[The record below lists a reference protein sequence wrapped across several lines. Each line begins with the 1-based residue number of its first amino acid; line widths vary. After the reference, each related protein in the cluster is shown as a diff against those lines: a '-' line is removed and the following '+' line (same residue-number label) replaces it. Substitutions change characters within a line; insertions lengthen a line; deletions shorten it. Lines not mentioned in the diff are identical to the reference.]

1 MTFEREEDTMLCLE
15 APLAEIISDLEES
28 SDDRELLP
36 EELDAVWRPIWNVAQ
51 RQLGR
56 GSKRGKA

>member
-1 MTFEREEDTMLCLE
+1 MLCLE